1 MVRSKDEPP
10 APRKTPPGAGGVP
23 PAGPPLAIPA
33 WRQALYATVT
43 VVLFFAIVEAALWAG
58 GYPTLLSERDPFLGF
73 SERVPVFELDP
84 GRGVFETTK
93 RALAHSFNYQSF
105 RETKPAN
112 GFRLFTLGGS
122 SAYGF
127 PWGSKVAFTRLLGDA
142 LQASWPGRT
151 VEAVNAAGMSYGSH
165 RLRVLAHEVLSYRP
179 DAVVFYEGHNEF
191 IERRF
196 RDRLSAGAGELGVLR
211 QVIYRSRLGS
221 LMTRAIEKVR
231 GGAGAGGSPADDS
244 GKTTGELLGLD
255 VVREDVSNV
264 GDADRAEVYRLFE
277 DNLRAIVDLAGRGGA
292 RAVLC
297 TVPSN
302 LGRWPPNQSFFGRE
316 AGAGARRDA
325 LRLLEESASLLGKGD
340 AAGAA
345 TRLEAAR
352 ALAPSH
358 AGIHYQLGRA
368 YEALGR
374 WDDARAEYV
383 RARDTDAAPSRAPS
397 AVNEAI
403 RRVAAEKGAVL
414 VDVEAA
420 FAKAS
425 PHGVPGFDLFEDYVH
440 PKPEGHRIIAHE
452 LWRAFEERG
461 LVGPPRPPDEAVFRR
476 AVGEGGAS
484 AAAGTDAPA
493 AATEA
498 KTPAL
503 LYNLAVVLE
512 HQNLLDE
519 AAAKYRECLALDPRY
534 LMARSNLGRLLLL
547 EGRAEEAASEFS
559 KALDV
564 APGDVKSLVGLG
576 ESLRRLGRLPDALG
590 ALERAVRTG
599 PNSAAAW
606 GSYGGALLQAG
617 RLPDAESAFRRESE
631 LQPSSADAWAR
642 LGFAL
647 LFQRKLDG
655 AQAAFRKGLDAG
667 PDHVPSHNGLA
678 AVLTE
683 KGDFAEAERLFRESL
698 EIAPGDAAAQEGLKA
713 LDARR
718 TLNR

>member
-1 MVRSKDEPP
+1 MVRSKDE
-10 APRKTPPGAGGVP
+10 
-23 PAGPPLAIPA
+23 PLAIPA
-33 WRQALYATVT
+33 WRQALYAAVT

-58 GYPTLLSERDPFLGF
+58 GYPTLLSERDPFSGF
-73 SERVPVFELDP
+73 SGRVPVFELDR
-84 GRGVFETTK
+84 GRGVYATTK

-105 RETKPAN
+105 RETKPAH

-127 PWGSKVAFTRLLGDA
+127 PWGSKVAFTHLLGDA

-165 RLRVLAHEVLSYRP
+165 RLRVLAHEVASYRP

-196 RDRLSAGAGELGVLR
+196 QDRLNAGAGELGALR

-221 LMTRAIEKVR
+221 LMARTIEKVR
-231 GGAGAGGSPADDS
+231 GGARAASPADDS

-316 AGAGARRDA
+316 AGAGARREA

-345 TRLEAAR
+345 SRLEAAR

-403 RRVAAEKGAVL
+403 RRVAVLKGAVL
-414 VDVEAA
+414 VDIEAA

-452 LWRAFEERG
+452 LWKVFEERG
-461 LVGPPRPPDEAVFRR
+461 LVGPPRPPDEAVFRK
-476 AVGEGGAS
+476 AVPEGVAPTP
-484 AAAGTDAPA
+484 AGTDAPA

-512 HQNLLDE
+512 HQSLLDE

-547 EGRAEEAASEFS
+547 EGKAAEAAAEFS

-564 APGDVKSLVGLG
+564 APGDAKSLVGLG

-590 ALERAVRTG
+590 TLERAVRAD
-599 PNSAAAW
+599 PKSAAAW

-617 RLPDAESAFRRESE
+617 RLPDAEAAFRRESE

-655 AQAAFRKGLDAG
+655 AQAAFGKGLDAG

-718 TLNR
+718 AGKR